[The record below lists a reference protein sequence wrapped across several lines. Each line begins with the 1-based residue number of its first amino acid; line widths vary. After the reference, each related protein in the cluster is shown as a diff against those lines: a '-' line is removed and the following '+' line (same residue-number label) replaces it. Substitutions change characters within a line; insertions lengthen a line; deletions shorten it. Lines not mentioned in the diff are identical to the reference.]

1 MQQKMLQMEDMQQKM
16 LQILRNE
23 NSTPT
28 DIVESIENGNLDIT
42 ATNIINDTLDSMSRN
57 GIQPDLEG
65 LMGVLRTSAAR
76 VRSIKNKMNNNSIV
90 QGQIAKNKLA
100 DNLPDAVEQ
109 FLLLVR
115 QNHIRAKELREEI
128 AFLLAI
134 ITKIHPSTLQDAKQ
148 DANNNTSL
156 VVSKKTLIGMKNES
170 IQARRQKREE
180 LLKKVE
186 ENWKQNYEIDNALKD
201 EIKLIDPNSGLDNAF
216 EGEDCI
222 LKVMQTLASR
232 FIPAKSSV
240 GKTKFSEEFS
250 EELNEEQKKQKK
262 SEEQKNKEKRRV
274 KFMEENY
281 VQIYDKTEE
290 TKNVK
295 RLLNED
301 ESNESND
308 EQKKKD
314 VLVTPPRPD
323 NKKLDNKLR
332 M

>member
-1 MQQKMLQMEDMQQKM
+1 MEDMQQKM
-16 LQILRNE
+16 LQILQNE
-23 NSTPT
+23 KSTPT

-57 GIQPDLEG
+57 GIQPDLNG

-90 QGQIAKNKLA
+90 QRQIAKNKLA

-148 DANNNTSL
+148 DANNNTTL
-156 VVSKKTLIGMKNES
+156 VVSKKTLIKIKNES

-180 LLKKVE
+180 LLQKVE
-186 ENWKQNYEIDNALKD
+186 KNWKKTYEIDDELKK

-250 EELNEEQKKQKK
+250 EELNKELNEEQKKEQKK
-262 SEEQKNKEKRRV
+262 SKERENKKKRRV
-274 KFMEENY
+274 KFMKENY

-290 TKNVK
+290 PKNVK
-295 RLLNED
+295 SLLNED
-301 ESNESND
+301 KSNESDN
-308 EQKKKD
+308 EQNQQD

-323 NKKLDNKLR
+323 RPDNKLR

>member
-1 MQQKMLQMEDMQQKM
+1 MEDMQQKM
-16 LQILRNE
+16 LQILQNE
-23 NSTPT
+23 KSTPT

-57 GIQPDLEG
+57 GIQPDLNG

-90 QGQIAKNKLA
+90 QRQIAKNKLA

-148 DANNNTSL
+148 DANNNTTL
-156 VVSKKTLIGMKNES
+156 VVSKKTLIKIKNES
-170 IQARRQKREE
+170 IQTRRQKREE

-186 ENWKQNYEIDNALKD
+186 KNWKKTYEIDDELKK

-250 EELNEEQKKQKK
+250 EELNEELNEEQKKEQKK
-262 SEEQKNKEKRRV
+262 SKERENKKKRRV
-274 KFMEENY
+274 KFMKENY

-290 TKNVK
+290 PKNVK
-295 RLLNED
+295 SLLNKD
-301 ESNESND
+301 KSNESDN
-308 EQKKKD
+308 EQD

-323 NKKLDNKLR
+323 RPDNKLR